1 MLYKLALIGF
11 GNVGKSFIRLL
22 ERKRSRLRK
31 DYGIEFRIVAIA
43 TGRHGLA
50 IEPQGFQ
57 SKKVFTQL
65 EKHSSLDALHRG
77 KPLKGVL
84 DLIQRSSADVMF
96 EISPQDP
103 WTGQPAIRHIEAAL
117 KKRMHVVTANK
128 GPVVHAYR
136 QLKRLA
142 ARSKVQFR
150 HEGVVMDG
158 TPIFNLAEM
167 TLPATEVRGFEG
179 ILNATTN
186 YLLEEMEK
194 KKSLET
200 ALEEAKAMGIVE
212 SNPAVDVEGWDATSK
227 LCCLANVM
235 MGANLRPSQVNREGI
250 QNLTPEHLLNARNRG
265 YCIRLLV
272 RAWRDGRHVRGSVK
286 PAEIPLTH
294 TFATLRGDTTAL
306 CIDTDT
312 MEKITIVEGPG
323 GPHQTAFGLLSDF
336 INIHRRCL

>member
-1 MLYKLALIGF
+1 MLYKLAIIGF
-11 GNVGKSFIRLL
+11 GNVGKNFIRLL
-22 ERKRSRLRK
+22 ERKRSTLK
-31 DYGIEFRIVAIA
+31 KEYGIEYRVVAIA
-43 TGRHGLA
+43 TGKHGHA
-50 IEPQGFQ
+50 IDPRGFQ
-57 SKKVFTQL
+57 SKKVFAHL
-65 EKHSSLDALHRG
+65 EKQGSLDALHRG
-77 KPLKGVL
+77 KPLKGVI

-96 EISPQDP
+96 EISPQNP
-103 WTGQPAIRHIEAAL
+103 WTGQPAIRHIKAAL
-117 KKRMHVVTANK
+117 KKKMHVVTANK

-142 ARSKVQFR
+142 SVNKVQFR

-158 TPIFNLAEM
+158 APIFNLAEM

-194 KKSLET
+194 EKSLET

-235 MGANLRPSQVNREGI
+235 MGAGLRPSQVDRKGI
-250 QNLTPEHLLNARNRG
+250 QDLTPSQLLDARNRG

-312 MEKITIVEGPG
+312 MEKITIIEGPG
-323 GPHQTAFGLLSDF
+323 GPHQTAFALLSDF
-336 INIHRRCL
+336 INIHRGID